1 MSRSLP
7 LWCVHLIGRR
17 QKRCGAQSE
26 QGRYV
31 FVRLATASVNIN
43 YPSSFMTYLSSF
55 HIQISSST
63 IRAFASTI
71 ELGLEGPSLE
81 RFSKPRSIAGS
92 AVQAADFLLKS
103 LKSSKSPRRIMTTTR
118 VVVQNLL
125 SILYLPYLRTIM
137 P

>member
-1 MSRSLP
+1 L
-7 LWCVHLIGRR
+7 
-17 QKRCGAQSE
+17 GAARKGAAPNQDKE
-26 QGRYV
+26 GIRTPCDGNCQEKLFG
-31 FVRLATASVNIN
+31 
-43 YPSSFMTYLSSF
+43 SFMTYLSSF
-55 HIQISSST
+55 HIKTSSST
-63 IRAFASTI
+63 IRVFASTI

-103 LKSSKSPRRIMTTTR
+103 PKFSKSPRRIMTPTL